1 MAMSEERPEE
11 RRTSAETDIMVT
23 LGIEGSGK
31 GDVATG
37 IPFFDHML
45 LNFAKH
51 GLFDLTVKAEGD
63 LAVGAHHTVED
74 VGICLGDVLK
84 KTVSVRDRFVRYGTA
99 VVPHDEALVMV
110 AVDIS
115 GRGYLAFDLTLTK
128 LKIDGFETES
138 VEEFFRA
145 LAYRA
150 GMTVHVRQL
159 AGHNT
164 HHLIEAAFKAFG
176 RALNAALT
184 KDERIQG
191 VQSTK
196 GVI

>member
-1 MAMSEERPEE
+1 MAEEKPEV

-23 LGIEGSGK
+23 LGIDGSGK
-31 GDVATG
+31 ADVETG
-37 IPFFDHML
+37 IAFLDHML
-45 LNFAKH
+45 LNLAKH
-51 GLFDLTVKAEGD
+51 GLFDLTIKAQGD
-63 LAVGAHHTVED
+63 LDVGAHHLVED
-74 VGICLGDVLK
+74 VGICLGDALK
-84 KTVSVRDRFVRYGTA
+84 KALSVRDRFIRYGTA
-99 VVPHDEALVMV
+99 FVPHDEALVMV
-110 AVDIS
+110 AIDIS
-115 GRGYLAFDLTLTK
+115 GRGYLGFDLTLTK

-150 GMTVHVRQL
+150 GMTIHVRQF

-184 KDERIQG
+184 KDERIEG
-191 VQSTK
+191 IQSTK